1 MRNSVL
7 VGCAAVLA
15 LAAATPAAAGTLSF
29 TGTFLNTNPPAA
41 PGGRCSGLTVNI
53 GNFGPF
59 YATGTSNFG
68 SFTGAQSHC
77 LDAGPPIAVGTPDT
91 PYYDGLFTYSFA
103 SGATLFGTYFGLL
116 SNSGAIGI
124 IDNVQTFTVT
134 GGTGRFANASGSFLG
149 TGGISFTSG
158 PPSATLTISEGVIA
172 VPEPATWGLMIAG
185 FIITGLAIRSR
196 RLASPARAAA

>member
-1 MRNSVL
+1 MKIWAL
-7 VGCAAVLA
+7 TGCAAALA

-59 YATGTSNFG
+59 YATGTSNLG
-68 SFTGAQSHC
+68 SFTAVQSHC
-77 LDAGPPIAVGTPDT
+77 LDAGPPIAVGAADT

-116 SNSGAIGI
+116 SNAGAIGV
-124 IDNVQTFTVT
+124 IDNVQNFTVT
-134 GGTGRFANASGSFLG
+134 GGTGSFANASGSFLG
-149 TGGISFTSG
+149 TGGISFTGG
-158 PPSATLTISEGVIA
+158 PPSATLTISEGAIA
-172 VPEPATWGLMIAG
+172 VPEPGTWGLMVVG
-185 FIITGLAIRSR
+185 FMATGIAIRSR
-196 RLASPARAAA
+196 RLAVPARIAA